1 MANNSV
7 CDIVIKQ
14 ERPDYENNDCEAR
27 VLLPAIELNENV
39 LVKAEAIHKSDEEEE
54 DDDNFIPDIDV
65 TKFLQEDHVFTTSS
79 STEEFNKRIFPKKGD
94 KVVKIMKRNQIL
106 AKQSIHRKVSRTI
119 QKDRKKKDR
128 KVELE
133 RERRRELTE
142 LYDELQYWVEVGDSD
157 ADYQDRKR

>member
-1 MANNSV
+1 
-7 CDIVIKQ
+7 
-14 ERPDYENNDCEAR
+14 
-27 VLLPAIELNENV
+27 
-39 LVKAEAIHKSDEEEE
+39 
-54 DDDNFIPDIDV
+54 
-65 TKFLQEDHVFTTSS
+65 
-79 STEEFNKRIFPKKGD
+79 
-94 KVVKIMKRNQIL
+94 MKRNQIL